1 MLHGYLAF
9 NEPSQE
15 GSLLKMAIVALAAL
29 EFNPQL
35 EE

>member
-9 NEPSQE
+9 NEPSRG
-15 GSLLKMAIVALAAL
+15 GSSLKMAIVALATL